1 MFLFQMSDFFDDQ
14 YQYDSSDDTRSDNDW
29 SSYWPIDH
37 PNEESDLSEEEES
50 DEAVVDDP
58 GIVSDEAAV
67 DDSRI
72 VVTPPLP
79 VLQWSGVLSF
89 LETPRWTAYS
99 PGQLSNSQHGRNL
112 W

>member
-1 MFLFQMSDFFDDQ
+1 MYSNTNVFISDVGFFDDQ
-14 YQYDSSDDTRSDNDW
+14 YQYDSSDDTRSDSDFEVV
-29 SSYWPIDH
+29 IDH

-72 VVTPPLP
+72 VVT
-79 VLQWSGVLSF
+79 
-89 LETPRWTAYS
+89 
-99 PGQLSNSQHGRNL
+99 NSQHGRNL
-112 W
+112 

>member
-1 MFLFQMSDFFDDQ
+1 MFLFQMSDFVDDQ
-14 YQYDSSDDTRSDNDW
+14 YQYDSSDDTRSDSDFEVV
-29 SSYWPIDH
+29 IDH

-79 VLQWSGVLSF
+79 VLQWSEVLSF
-89 LETPRWTAYS
+89 LETPRGTAYS
-99 PGQLSNSQHGRNL
+99 PGQLSNSQHGSNL
-112 W
+112 

>member
-1 MFLFQMSDFFDDQ
+1 MYSNINVFISDDQ
-14 YQYDSSDDTRSDNDW
+14 YQYDSSDDTRSDSDFEVV
-29 SSYWPIDH
+29 IDH

-79 VLQWSGVLSF
+79 VLQ
-89 LETPRWTAYS
+89 
-99 PGQLSNSQHGRNL
+99 
-112 W
+112 